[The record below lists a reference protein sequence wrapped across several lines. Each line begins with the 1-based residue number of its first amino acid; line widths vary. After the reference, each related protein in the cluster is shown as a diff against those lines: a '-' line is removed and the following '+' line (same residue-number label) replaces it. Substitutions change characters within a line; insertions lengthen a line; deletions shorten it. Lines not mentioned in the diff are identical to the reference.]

1 MDNLTTSQENPDSS
15 PGLRPALGFLCAR
28 PSRGPAAPAAGASG
42 ASGAGAELTGWGSGG
57 TPGGVG
63 PLSSRPRGQ
72 GENGAGAGKHAGRWR
87 PATICIGGR
96 RAHPAALPAPLI
108 QPNRANRSAKDDGAA
123 SWRAAEQEPR
133 RPGGGQG
140 TMGHGGPF
148 QDAAGAQVRP
158 AGGSGA
164 PRTEAPSRAGS
175 PLRSGTSFQRLVSPL
190 PTQTAQIPSA
200 APSGSYHG
208 SLRPATSGSGGPL
221 CGGTAHTG
229 GAPAPHLPICSL
241 GASRQRPCSGRQRR
255 GSSRP
260 PHRLLPPPAAG
271 CPGRSVRPVPGPRS
285 TSRHVRGR
293 RGSPVRWRRGH
304 GRGCRRVR
312 TAPRPGWSWG
322 APTAGPP
329 TPSAR
334 SKRIGDTLPPPSYE
348 LGTRLRVRSP
358 GLWTSVPSGALGE
371 AAGQGALVSA
381 PQPVTVSTGSPAR
394 SRPRASG
401 ACWAA
406 CHHLPG
412 GGEHP

>member
-57 TPGGVG
+57 TPGGAG

-148 QDAAGAQVRP
+148 QDAAGARVRP

-221 CGGTAHTG
+221 CGGRPTQVG
-229 GAPAPHLPICSL
+229 PPLPISPFAASGPPGSGPAL
-241 GASRQRPCSGRQRR
+241 GDR
-255 GSSRP
+255 GGGPPVPPTASSRL
-260 PHRLLPPPAAG
+260 RLQAVQDAVCAPCRDRGARHVTCGEGAGAQCAGVGATGAAAG
-271 CPGRSVRPVPGPRS
+271 G
-285 TSRHVRGR
+285 
-293 RGSPVRWRRGH
+293 
-304 GRGCRRVR
+304 
-312 TAPRPGWSWG
+312 
-322 APTAGPP
+322 
-329 TPSAR
+329 
-334 SKRIGDTLPPPSYE
+334 
-348 LGTRLRVRSP
+348 
-358 GLWTSVPSGALGE
+358 
-371 AAGQGALVSA
+371 
-381 PQPVTVSTGSPAR
+381 
-394 SRPRASG
+394 
-401 ACWAA
+401 
-406 CHHLPG
+406 
-412 GGEHP
+412 